1 MRFFLLLT
9 FFLAACARTPVK
21 EPSEA
26 MRPIDWDEFTASDT
40 YSFSSLKD
48 ALQKTIHAFRTSGTI
63 PSTLRFGPTAVSKE
77 VYLHALEELDL
88 AGTTPEAFL
97 AYVKN
102 NFALYE
108 VYGDDRW
115 GEVLVTGYY
124 EPAIEGSRRRTERF
138 SQPLYKVPDDLV
150 VIDIGAYA
158 ERYPELEPIRKT
170 VIEQKSRAAVLRGKL
185 QKREGQESR
194 ITPYFER
201 AEIDGDGALEGK
213 NLEIAYVDPVDAF
226 FLQIQGSGIVKLG
239 KNREMKLGY
248 AAQNGAAYVPIGR
261 FLKDVIPPEE
271 MSMQR
276 IRAYLDSL
284 NRFDRLELLFQ
295 NPSYVFFKKLPG
307 NTTTYSGAE
316 VTAGRTI
323 ATDQSLL
330 PKGALA
336 FLDVEEPRFADPFAA
351 KEDVWLKKGRF
362 VFDQDTGGAIR
373 GAGHIDLY
381 FGEGFEAGREAGVM
395 KRTGHL
401 YYFVPLHSS

>member
-1 MRFFLLLT
+1 MRFLLFFAL
-9 FFLAACARTPVK
+9 FLAACARTPVK
-21 EPSEA
+21 EASEA
-26 MRPIDWDEFTASDT
+26 MRPADWDEFTPVDT

-48 ALQKTIHAFRTSGTI
+48 ALQKTIHALRTSGTI
-63 PSTLRFGPTAVSKE
+63 PNTLQFGPTAVAKE
-77 VYLHALEELDL
+77 AYLHALEELDH
-88 AGTTPEAFL
+88 AGTTLEAFV
-97 AYVKN
+97 AYLKN

-108 VYGDDRW
+108 VYGADHW

-124 EPAIEGSRRRTERF
+124 EPAIEGSRRRTQKF

-158 ERYPELEPIRKT
+158 DRYPELEPLRKT
-170 VIEQKSRAAVLRGKL
+170 VIEQKSRAAVLRGHL
-185 QKREGQESR
+185 EKREGQESR
-194 ITPYFER
+194 ITPYYER
-201 AEIDGDGALEGK
+201 AQIDGDGALEGK
-213 NLEIAYVDPVDAF
+213 KLEIAYVDPVDAF

-239 KNREMKLGY
+239 KQVIKVGY
-248 AAQNGAAYVPIGR
+248 AAQNGATYVPIGK
-261 FLKDVIPPEE
+261 FLKEAISPDE

-276 IRAYLDSL
+276 IRAYLNSL

-295 NPSYVFFKKLPG
+295 NPSYVFFKTLPG

-323 ATDQSLL
+323 ASDQSLL

-336 FLDVEEPRFADPFAA
+336 FLDVEEPRFPDPWAV
-351 KEDVWLKKGRF
+351 KENVWLKKGRF

-373 GAGHIDLY
+373 GAGHVDLY
-381 FGEGFEAGREAGVM
+381 FGEGDEAGREAGVM